1 MENTMNIIKFDFN
14 EMVALQGN
22 QVMTTSLK
30 VAEYFGRNHKNVLRA
45 IKNLECSD
53 DFTRLN
59 FELCYEINHLQN
71 NKPQPFYKM
80 TKDGFM
86 FLVMGFTGKAA
97 AQIKEAYINAF
108 NWMTEQLIKM
118 QHSYMKQH
126 NDLMLEYMKEK
137 DVASMSGRLLRR
149 WGREKKPELK
159 NRIEKLKQQ
168 SQIKLL
174 I

>member
-1 MENTMNIIKFDFN
+1 MTITQFKFEN
-14 EMVALQGN
+14 MVTLQGN

-30 VAEYFGRNHKNVLRA
+30 VAEYFNKRHDNILRG
-45 IKNLECSD
+45 INKLECSKE
-53 DFTRLN
+53 FRALN
-59 FELCYEINHLQN
+59 FEEASYLDEQGKLR
-71 NKPQPFYKM
+71 PMFKM
-80 TKDGFM
+80 TKDGFI

-108 NWMTEQLIKM
+108 NWMAEQLTKM

-137 DVASMSGRLLRR
+137 DVASFSGRYLRNWR
-149 WGREKKPELK
+149 DRKPAYQSKIQRLQE
-159 NRIEKLKQQ
+159 Q
-168 SQIKLL
+168 SQIQLL

>member
-1 MENTMNIIKFDFN
+1 MTITQFKFEN
-14 EMVALQGN
+14 MVTLQGS

-30 VAEYFGRNHKNVLRA
+30 VAEYFNKRHDNILRG
-45 IKNLECSD
+45 INKLECSKE
-53 DFTRLN
+53 FRALN
-59 FELCYEINHLQN
+59 FEEASYLDEQGKLR
-71 NKPQPFYKM
+71 PMFKM
-80 TKDGFM
+80 TKDGFI

-108 NWMTEQLIKM
+108 NWMAEKLTKM

-137 DVASMSGRLLRR
+137 DVASFSGRYLRNWR
-149 WGREKKPELK
+149 DRKPAYQSKIQRLRE
-159 NRIEKLKQQ
+159 Q
-168 SQIKLL
+168 SQIQLL

>member
-14 EMVALQGN
+14 EMVTLQGN

-30 VAEYFGRNHKNVLRA
+30 VAEYFGRSHKNVLRA

-53 DFTRLN
+53 DFTKRN
-59 FELCYEINHLQN
+59 FELCFEINNLQN

-80 TKDGFM
+80 TKDGFI

-108 NWMTEQLIKM
+108 NWMAEQLIKM
-118 QHSYMKQH
+118 QNSHMKQY

-137 DVASMSGRLLRR
+137 DIASLSGRLLRK
-149 WGREKKPELK
+149 WQDKKPTYQSRMKELEEQGK
-159 NRIEKLKQQ
+159 
-168 SQIKLL
+168 IKLL
-174 I
+174 V

>member
-1 MENTMNIIKFDFN
+1 MTITQFKFEN
-14 EMVALQGN
+14 MVTLQGS

-30 VAEYFGRNHKNVLRA
+30 VAEYFNKRHDNILRG
-45 IKNLECSD
+45 INKLECSKE
-53 DFTRLN
+53 FRALN
-59 FELCYEINHLQN
+59 FEEASYLDEQGKLR
-71 NKPQPFYKM
+71 PMFKM
-80 TKDGFM
+80 TKDGFI

-108 NWMTEQLIKM
+108 NWMAEQLIKM

-137 DVASMSGRLLRR
+137 DVASFSGRYLRNWR
-149 WGREKKPELK
+149 DRKPAYQSKIQRLRE
-159 NRIEKLKQQ
+159 Q
-168 SQIKLL
+168 SQIQLL

>member
-1 MENTMNIIKFDFN
+1 MDIIKFDFN

-30 VAEYFGRNHKNVLRA
+30 VAEYFNKRHDNILRG
-45 IKNLECSD
+45 INKLECSKE
-53 DFTRLN
+53 FRALN
-59 FELCYEINHLQN
+59 FEEAGYLDEQGKLR
-71 NKPQPFYKM
+71 PMFKM
-80 TKDGFM
+80 TKDGFI

>member
-1 MENTMNIIKFDFN
+1 MKYPTVIINGISVRVDSEGRYNLNDLHIAAISNGEATASQKPSKFIRSAQIKRFIS
-14 EMVALQGN
+14 ALA
-22 QVMTTSLK
+22 K
-30 VAEYFGRNHKNVLRA
+30 GRKCPLELRPM
-45 IKNLECSD
+45 
-53 DFTRLN
+53 F
-59 FELCYEINHLQN
+59 
-71 NKPQPFYKM
+71 KM
-80 TKDGFM
+80 TKDGFI

-108 NWMTEQLIKM
+108 NWMAEQLIKM